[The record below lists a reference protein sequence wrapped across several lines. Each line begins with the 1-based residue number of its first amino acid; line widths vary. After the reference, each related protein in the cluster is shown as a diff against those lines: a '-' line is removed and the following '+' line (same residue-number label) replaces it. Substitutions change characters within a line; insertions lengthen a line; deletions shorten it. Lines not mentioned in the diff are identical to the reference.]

1 MKKKSYCTTIYTGIM
16 KKNVMIGNF
25 NQKALHTFVVKTIAT
40 TALKPFAGFRKDQ
53 SANNK

>member
-25 NQKALHTFVVKTIAT
+25 NQKALHTFVVKTIAI
-40 TALKPFAGFRKDQ
+40 TASKPFAGFRKDQ